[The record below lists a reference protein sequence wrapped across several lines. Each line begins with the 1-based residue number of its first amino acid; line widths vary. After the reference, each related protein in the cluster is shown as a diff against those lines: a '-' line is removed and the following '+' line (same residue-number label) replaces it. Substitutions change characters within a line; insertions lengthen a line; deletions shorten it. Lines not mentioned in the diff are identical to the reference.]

1 MSGNLK
7 KIILKIATK
16 LFKYM
21 LENKVSFVGGKVV
34 KGGNKLAK
42 VGSVLKTLRDV
53 ILLSITII
61 LIALNESTK
70 HDIMKILR
78 HYAAADPEEIIEEI
92 AVNPLFDD
100 ARDLVHKR
108 SETEDQSQLS
118 AIEAKIENIVVQ
130 GDVDSEVKKIMID
143 LFGNADDFSV
153 AQVEDDVTL
162 DDIMHD
168 LSEIGSNIDAKIR
181 IINRNYRDVQ
191 YYSKDFVPRV
201 GEGEGDPDIS
211 DKSKPYKGKVAP
223 VTRFYPKKTVR
234 KIKDDKSWIKDPVK
248 DDKSWI
254 KDPVKEGGSSKKRK
268 RTQKRRKQRK

>member
-118 AIEAKIENIVVQ
+118 AIEDKIENIVVQ

-143 LFGNADDFSV
+143 IFGNADDFSV

-181 IINRNYRDVQ
+181 IINRNYRGVQ
-191 YYSKDFVPRV
+191 YYNEDFVPRV
-201 GEGEGDPDIS
+201 GEGDLNIS

-234 KIKDDKSWIKDPVK
+234 KIQDDKSWIKDPE
-248 DDKSWI
+248 
-254 KDPVKEGGSSKKRK
+254 KEGGSSKKRK
-268 RTQKRRKQRK
+268 RTQKRRKHRK